1 MTMERDAQE
10 RGTPLGE
17 KMFERF
23 LVWIKSFGDAL
34 DSPSVRLRRVAAGV
48 RRSTWIAFAI
58 VVAGNII
65 AFNYFQERI
74 TRYYLGVLLMNIVS
88 LNADLDSLQAK
99 ISQLDK
105 KLEGMD
111 AKLDKPAPVSS
122 LAPSASPSSNSAKHR
137 SR

>member
-10 RGTPLGE
+10 RSIPLTE
-17 KMFERF
+17 KMLERF
-23 LVWIKSFGDAL
+23 LVWIRIFGGAL

-48 RRSTWIAFAI
+48 RRSTWVVFAI

-74 TRYYLGVLLMNIVS
+74 TRYYLGVLLMNIVN
-88 LNADLDSLQAK
+88 LNEDIDSLRAK
-99 ISQLDK
+99 IGQLDK
-105 KLEGMD
+105 KIEGMD
-111 AKLDKPAPVSS
+111 AKLDKPAPASS
-122 LAPSASPSSNSAKHR
+122 SAPPAAPSSNLAKHR